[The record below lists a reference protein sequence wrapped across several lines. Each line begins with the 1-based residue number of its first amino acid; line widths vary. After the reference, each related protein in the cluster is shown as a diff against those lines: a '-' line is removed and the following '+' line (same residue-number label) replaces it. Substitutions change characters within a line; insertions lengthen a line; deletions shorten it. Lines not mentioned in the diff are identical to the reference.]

1 MEMRKKE
8 EREALHSEKGRI
20 EKKNELNYKEQ
31 RIVKKNIAKERRR
44 KRKKERR
51 RDLEKEPIHTKREIE
66 RRKEIR
72 EEGRRM
78 ASFLESISSTIGRKE
93 ERREA
98 SVSAIPGF
106 TGKVVSRTSRHTE
119 EHMEGSS
126 SVITGNDQRH
136 RSNGRSQRH

>member
-1 MEMRKKE
+1 MKRKMKRRKKE
-8 EREALHSEKGRI
+8 EREAWYSEKGKK

-31 RIVKKNIAKERRR
+31 RIEKKNIA
-44 KRKKERR
+44 KERR

-119 EHMEGSS
+119 EHMEGPS